1 MYPKLYRKIKID
13 LPYLLVK
20 NISLYDLQNLL
31 IPNNT
36 VVMKGGDFNT
46 TEDQFVRVL
55 FEEYS
60 ATQEDKRPGKELSED
75 QCKSNFPQSICEHK
89 FTIKILDIAITHL
102 IVLILTWL
110 DHF

>member
-1 MYPKLYRKIKID
+1 MYMR
-13 LPYLLVK
+13 YLLVK

-60 ATQEDKRPGKELSED
+60 ATQDDKGPGKEVSED
-75 QCKSNFPQSICEHK
+75 QCKLNFPKVNMCTQ
-89 FTIKILDIAITHL
+89 
-102 IVLILTWL
+102 VLCIYLV
-110 DHF
+110 

>member
-1 MYPKLYRKIKID
+1 MR
-13 LPYLLVK
+13 YLLVK

-60 ATQEDKRPGKELSED
+60 ATQDDKSPGKEVSED
-75 QCKSNFPQSICEHK
+75 QCKSNFPKVNMCKQIHEYYASIW
-89 FTIKILDIAITHL
+89 FDNNLD
-102 IVLILTWL
+102 
-110 DHF
+110 

>member
-1 MYPKLYRKIKID
+1 MYM
-13 LPYLLVK
+13 PYLLVT

-60 ATQEDKRPGKELSED
+60 ATQEDKRPGKEVSED
-75 QCKSNFPQSICEHK
+75 QCKSIFPQSMCVHK
-89 FTIKILDIAITHL
+89 LTIKIFLL
-102 IVLILTWL
+102 
-110 DHF
+110 F

>member
-1 MYPKLYRKIKID
+1 MD
-13 LPYLLVK
+13 MFYLIVK
-20 NISLYDLQNLL
+20 NVSLYDLQNLL

-60 ATQEDKRPGKELSED
+60 ATQDDKSPGKKLSED
-75 QCKSNFPQSICEHK
+75 QCKSNFPQSMCARI
-89 FTIKILDIAITHL
+89 
-102 IVLILTWL
+102 IVLTITWL
-110 DHF
+110 D

>member
-1 MYPKLYRKIKID
+1 MYMR
-13 LPYLLVK
+13 YLLVK

-60 ATQEDKRPGKELSED
+60 ATQDDKGPGKEVSED
-75 QCKSNFPQSICEHK
+75 QCKSNFPRSICVHK
-89 FTIKILDIAITHL
+89 FTIGILLNIDTLQHIGC
-102 IVLILTWL
+102 
-110 DHF
+110 

>member
-1 MYPKLYRKIKID
+1 MCYIR
-13 LPYLLVK
+13 VK
-20 NISLYDLQNLL
+20 NISSYDLQSLL

-60 ATQEDKRPGKELSED
+60 ATQDDKSPGKKLSED

-89 FTIKILDIAITHL
+89 FTIKISITHL